1 MNPEAANI
9 IREFTEKVNLL
20 MRKRRPEEEPLDPFF
35 STRIPVTDLAV
46 YSEPSEAFTSIE
58 EDFFRSP
65 LNEDERKIAIYSCS
79 RTSSMNYSPPPLND
93 SAPVSVKKVDSV
105 LYGKKLALAQ
115 ATRPIEYF
123 FHRRIQDSPGIGT
136 ADDHETYL
144 ASTMRALLS
153 DIAAKITQARL
164 DNLQKGINL
173 PGKPIQLV
181 SSDSKP
187 LVDQEELDT
196 LISKKPAVKRQRV
209 QPFRKRQQNTFQRDV
224 YSSKTVIAPK
234 KKNAVATAEP
244 TAHVRPTDRASNFQ
258 GRGRGR
264 GRGYVQT
271 GMVQTGGQTV
281 GLKHSEEGIKNP
293 IQEPRDSE
301 VETVIDTEES

>member
-1 MNPEAANI
+1 MDPEAAVT
-9 IREFTEKVNLL
+9 IRELTEKVSLL
-20 MRKRRPEEEPLDPFF
+20 VRERYPEGEPLDPFV
-35 STRIPVTDLAV
+35 SSRIPVTNLAV
-46 YSEPSEAFTSIE
+46 YPEPSEALPSIE

-65 LNEDERKIAIYSCS
+65 LNEEKRKINIYSCP

-93 SAPVSVKKVDSV
+93 SAPVSVKKVYSV
-105 LYGKKLALAQ
+105 FYDIQLALAQ
-115 ATRPIEYF
+115 AILPINYF
-123 FHRRIQDSPGIGT
+123 FHHRIQDNPGIGT
-136 ADDHETYL
+136 ADNPEEYL

-153 DIAAKITQARL
+153 DIAATITQARL
-164 DNLQKGINL
+164 DNLQKGMDL

-181 SSDSKP
+181 PSDSKP
-187 LVDQEELDT
+187 LMDHEEMDT
-196 LISKKPAVKRQRV
+196 LISKKPACTAATLLRRH
-209 QPFRKRQQNTFQRDV
+209 NN
-224 YSSKTVIAPK
+224 
-234 KKNAVATAEP
+234 NAATNAEP
-244 TAHVRPTDRASNFQ
+244 TGHVRPTDRASNFQ